1 MSRTVGKHSKEN
13 NKKRKFP
20 FFRLVSVIII
30 IVCVA
35 YIWNWLKENQH
46 SNAIMEVAREA
57 ITISNEKN
65 YENNENTAS
74 NITVDFDK
82 LRKTNPDVVGWI
94 IVNNTNID
102 YPVVQTTDNSFY
114 LSHSLDKEYN
124 AAGWPFVD
132 YRVKGNE
139 NDKNITIYGHN
150 RKDGSMFGSLKKIL
164 QPEWYE
170 NEANL
175 QVDYITEDGVKKYQ
189 VFSVYQIAKETYYT
203 DNSFESDEEYIS
215 FLKELQSR
223 SKVDFGVE
231 LEKDDQILTLSTCA
245 DNNYYRVVL
254 HAKLIKW

>member
-30 IVCVA
+30 VICAV
-35 YIWNWLKENQH
+35 YIWNWIKENQH

-57 ITISNEKN
+57 ITI
-65 YENNENTAS
+65 NNEENSENTEDTAS

-124 AAGWPFVD
+124 AAGWPFAD
-132 YRVKGNE
+132 YRVKGDGK
-139 NDKNITIYGHN
+139 DKNITIYGHN
-150 RKDGSMFGSLKKIL
+150 RKDGSMFGSLKNIL

-175 QVDYITEDGVKKYQ
+175 QVDYITEDGQKKYQ

-203 DNSFESDEEYIS
+203 DNSFESDEEYMS

-223 SKVDFGVE
+223 SRVDFGVE

>member
-20 FFRLVSVIII
+20 FFRLISVIII
-30 IVCVA
+30 VICAV
-35 YIWNWLKENQH
+35 YIWNWIKENQH
-46 SNAIMEVAREA
+46 SEEIMEVAREA
-57 ITISNEKN
+57 ITI
-65 YENNENTAS
+65 NNEENSENTEDTAS

-124 AAGWPFVD
+124 AAGWPFAD
-132 YRVKGNE
+132 YRVKGDGK
-139 NDKNITIYGHN
+139 DKNITIYGHN
-150 RKDGSMFGSLKKIL
+150 RKDGSMFGSLKNIL

-170 NEANL
+170 NETNL
-175 QVDYITEDGVKKYQ
+175 QVDYITEDGLKKYQ

-203 DNSFESDEEYIS
+203 DNSFESNEEYMN

-254 HAKLIKW
+254 HAKLIK